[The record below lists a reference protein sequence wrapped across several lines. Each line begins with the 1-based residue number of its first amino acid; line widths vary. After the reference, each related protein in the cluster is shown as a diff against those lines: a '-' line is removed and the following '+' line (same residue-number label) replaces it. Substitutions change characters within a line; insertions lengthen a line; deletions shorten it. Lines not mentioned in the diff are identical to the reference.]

1 MSEEPSPEGVS
12 STGSAA
18 APSVAPPM
26 PGQPDA
32 DLEALPAPRRPW
44 RRLTLL
50 VMSLTLLGSL
60 AMLLALRGELMFSL
74 GGGVPRGV
82 GELARFAPQAGD
94 ANAWVQGQGEL
105 EVGDAIAYRRP
116 LESDSY
122 RLSRVNGGQKLW
134 VQVRVPRDDE
144 DPEHRR
150 YVPPSSFVGRLV
162 PISQGGVRLSQL
174 DSAVAA
180 AGRPALPND
189 AWLLIDGEAPATTRW
204 TLGVGMLL
212 LGFAA
217 FNAVGLLRLLRPATD

>member
-1 MSEEPSPEGVS
+1 MSEEPSPERVS

-18 APSVAPPM
+18 APLG
-26 PGQPDA
+26 PGQADA

-60 AMLLALRGELMFSL
+60 AMLLALRGELTFSL
-74 GGGVPRGV
+74 GAGVPRGV
-82 GELARFAPQAGD
+82 GELSRFTPQAGD

-105 EVGDAIAYRRP
+105 EVGGAIAYRRP

-122 RLSRVNGGQKLW
+122 RLSRVNGAQKLW
-134 VQVRVPRDDE
+134 VQVRVPRDDD

-180 AGRPALPND
+180 AGRPALPGD

-212 LGFAA
+212 LGFAV
-217 FNAVGLLRLLRPATD
+217 FTAVGLLRLLRPATD

>member
-1 MSEEPSPEGVS
+1 MSEEPSPERVS
-12 STGSAA
+12 SAGSAA
-18 APSVAPPM
+18 PPPA

-60 AMLLALRGELMFSL
+60 GMLLALRGELVFSL
-74 GGGVPRGV
+74 GSGAPRGV
-82 GELARFAPQAGD
+82 GELSRFAPRAED
-94 ANAWVQGQGEL
+94 ANTWVQGEGEL
-105 EVGDAIAYRRP
+105 DVKGAVAYRRP

-122 RLSRVNGGQKLW
+122 RLSRVSGAQKLW
-134 VQVRVPRDDE
+134 VQVRVPRDDD

-150 YVPPSSFVGRLV
+150 YLPPSSFVGRLV
-162 PISQGGVRLSQL
+162 PIAQGGVRLSQL

-180 AGRPALPND
+180 AGRPALPGD

-212 LGFAA
+212 IGFAA
-217 FNAVGLLRLLRPATD
+217 FTAVGLLRLLRPATD